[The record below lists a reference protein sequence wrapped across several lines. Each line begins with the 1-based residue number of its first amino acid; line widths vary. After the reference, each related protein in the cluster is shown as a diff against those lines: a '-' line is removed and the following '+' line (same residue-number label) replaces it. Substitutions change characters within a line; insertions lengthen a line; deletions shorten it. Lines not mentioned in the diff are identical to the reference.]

1 MICLVVR
8 GIIHIPFS
16 RDNILFVHQ
25 KKKAKVK
32 STPKEQT
39 DVEEPGSAQDG
50 AETES
55 NATDAGGVMTYKD
68 MLDRAYRAIKESNPD
83 ITEKKRYV
91 LAPPQIMRVGTTR
104 TCWSNFADICK
115 G

>member
-1 MICLVVR
+1 M
-8 GIIHIPFS
+8 
-16 RDNILFVHQ
+16 HQ

-39 DVEEPGSAQDG
+39 DAEADGTTQDVT
-50 AETES
+50 ETES
-55 NATDAGGVMTYKD
+55 NTADEDAVMTYKD
-68 MLDRAYRAIKESNPD
+68 MLDRAYRAIKENNPD

>member
-1 MICLVVR
+1 MIRLCTCLLCL
-8 GIIHIPFS
+8 IYTFHDSCFP
-16 RDNILFVHQ
+16 Q
-25 KKKAKVK
+25 KKKPKDTPIVK
-32 STPKEQT
+32 EAVVT
-39 DVEEPGSAQDG
+39 EEDDA
-50 AETES
+50 A
-55 NATDAGGVMTYKD
+55 DAGADTQPNGADENAVMTYKG
-68 MLDRAYRAIKESNPD
+68 MLDRAYRAIKENNPD